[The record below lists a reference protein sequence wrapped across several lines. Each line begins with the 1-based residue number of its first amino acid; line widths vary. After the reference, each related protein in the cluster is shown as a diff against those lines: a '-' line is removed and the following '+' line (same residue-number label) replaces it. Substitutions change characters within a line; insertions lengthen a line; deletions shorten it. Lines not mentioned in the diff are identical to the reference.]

1 MPKLFSKPS
10 DNDVEKARLTGEN
23 VPAKRSRQESIHNHV
38 VAMLGEFVGTFL
50 FLFFA
55 FAGTQ
60 TAVGYSP
67 L

>member
-10 DNDVEKARLTGEN
+10 DNDVEKARLTGDN
-23 VPAKRSRQESIHNHV
+23 TPAKTSRQESFRNHA
-38 VAMLGEFVGTFL
+38 VAILGEFMGTFL

-60 TAVGYSP
+60 TAVR
-67 L
+67 